1 LENSVE
7 SGSIRRSSQQ
17 NGCPQKK
24 SSAEESPSA
33 EPAEP
38 PVWRDPVWRDPVR
51 AAPPEK
57 RNFAK
62 KASYKMPALAYAA
75 LFPVLA
81 ISWPQFSAE
90 SLSFYGINGLIL
102 LILLC
107 LSALVSGAEVAFF
120 SFTTND
126 IEKCRQRG
134 EPSDQRV
141 IHLLERPKSLLATI
155 LIFNNLVNIAFVT
168 LATFISWRMFGRVQ
182 SAEVVAGFTIVVTI
196 LLLFF
201 GEMTPKVYATNNNVL
216 FARITSGML
225 SLAQTVFKPIA
236 WFLTSFSNLIERRID
251 SKGYQVT
258 VDHLNLALDITTQ
271 DENTTEEEKGILKG
285 IVNFG
290 TLTVKQ
296 VMRSRLDLTAFELD
310 WDFHELMDKVNKSG
324 YSRVPVFDDT
334 IDDLKGLLYVK
345 DLLPYLNEDENFGWQ
360 NLLRPVF
367 FVPET
372 KKIDSL
378 LKDFQE
384 KRIHMAIV
392 VDEYGGTSGLIT
404 LEDIIEEIVG
414 EINDEFDDDDIIYN
428 KLDENTYVFEGKTSL
443 NDFCKVVDGDS
454 NIFEKVK
461 GESESLGGL
470 LLEINNKLPRAGEK
484 IQFNPYVFTVVSVDQ
499 RRIKRIRVL
508 IKPVAEV
515 RAEREVQ

>member
-1 LENSVE
+1 M
-7 SGSIRRSSQQ
+7 RSSCTSS
-17 NGCPQKK
+17 CPPN
-24 SSAEESPSA
+24 SPKTDEVTAA

-38 PVWRDPVWRDPVR
+38 PVLPDRV
-51 AAPPEK
+51 APDRVAPAYSIGYSRTSEKPEVTLY
-57 RNFAK
+57 
-62 KASYKMPALAYAA
+62 SYALPL
-75 LFPVLA
+75 LFLFSDLLPA
-81 ISWPQFSAE
+81 ISQAN
-90 SLSFYGINGLIL
+90 LSFYLINGLL
-102 LILLC
+102 LVLLLL
-107 LSALVSGAEVAFF
+107 LSAIVSGAEVAFF
-120 SFTTND
+120 SFTTQD
-126 IEKCRQRG
+126 IETCQQHNS
-134 EPSDQRV
+134 PADQRV

-182 SAEVVAGFTIVVTI
+182 DAEIVAAFTAVVTL

-201 GEMTPKVYATNNNVL
+201 GEMTPKVYATNNNVQ
-216 FARITSGML
+216 FARVASGML
-225 SLAQTVFKPIA
+225 SLAQSAFRPLT
-236 WFLTSFSNLIERRID
+236 WLLTSFSGLIENRID

-271 DENTTEEEKGILKG
+271 DESTTEEEKGILKG

-296 VMRSRLDLTAFELD
+296 VMRSRLDLTAFEYD
-310 WDFHELMDKVNKSG
+310 WDFHELMDRVNKSG

-345 DLLPYLNEDENFGWQ
+345 DLLPYLNEDETFEWQ
-360 NLLRPVF
+360 HLLRPVF

-384 KRIHMAIV
+384 KRIHLAIV

-428 KLDENTYVFEGKTSL
+428 KLDDTTYIFEGKTSL
-443 NDFCKVVDGDS
+443 NDFCKVIDADVS
-454 NIFEKVK
+454 TFEKVK

-484 IQFNPYVFTVVSVDQ
+484 IYFDNYVFTVVSVDQ

-508 IKPVAEV
+508 IKPASEVKAEQNEQ
-515 RAEREVQ
+515 AKSKAQ